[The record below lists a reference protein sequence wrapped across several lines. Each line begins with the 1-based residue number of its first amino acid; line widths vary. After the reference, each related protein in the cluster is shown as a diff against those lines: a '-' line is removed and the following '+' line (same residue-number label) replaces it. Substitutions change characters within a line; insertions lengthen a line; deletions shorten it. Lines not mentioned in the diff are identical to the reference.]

1 MRKVVQIFNPQKATL
16 MSLSLSLSLSL
27 SQTLLKIKKKG
38 LNQIQKTK
46 NPNIN
51 KANFN
56 KCTRYGEGK
65 CMMLH

>member
-27 SQTLLKIKKKG
+27 SNLIENKKKG

>member
-16 MSLSLSLSLSL
+16 MSLSLSL